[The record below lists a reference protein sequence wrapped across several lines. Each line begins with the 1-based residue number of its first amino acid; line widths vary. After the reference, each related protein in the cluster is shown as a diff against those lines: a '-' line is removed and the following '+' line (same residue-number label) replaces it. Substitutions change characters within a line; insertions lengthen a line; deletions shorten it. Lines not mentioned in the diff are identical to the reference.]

1 MIDEKN
7 FFDQPIK
14 NDIKKTYENIRKI
27 KTDQGDDYT
36 TVCLLDSNYFIKH
49 YKMITIALSKNQALD
64 ADQNA
69 IQQISFTGNPNG
81 NINRLILCIIEK
93 VKKLF

>member
-1 MIDEKN
+1 
-7 FFDQPIK
+7 
-14 NDIKKTYENIRKI
+14 
-27 KTDQGDDYT
+27 
-36 TVCLLDSNYFIKH
+36 
-49 YKMITIALSKNQALD
+49 MITIALSKNQALD

-69 IQQISFTGNPNG
+69 IQQISFTGNPND

>member
-14 NDIKKTYENIRKI
+14 NDIKTYENIRKI
-27 KTDQGDDYT
+27 KTSQGDDYT

-49 YKMITIALSKNQALD
+49 YKMITIDLSKKQALD
-64 ADQNA
+64 ADQNE

-81 NINRLILCIIEK
+81 NINRLILRIIEK
-93 VKKLF
+93 AKKLF